1 MTSNASA
8 TNTGLTVEG
17 HVTSGMHEGRGF
29 ISKDGYL
36 HQFVNRLGYEPFYG
50 TLNIEVN
57 GEDGP
62 DRSMLEEYEPTLI
75 EEWSDGERT
84 YGAVLCYPAVISDRD
99 GDETE
104 PCHII
109 VPKRTDHDREVLEV
123 IAPKELRTTLDVS
136 DGDAVELHLRQP

>member
-8 TNTGLTVEG
+8 TNTGLTIEG
-17 HVTSGMHEGRGF
+17 HVTSGMHEGREF

-36 HQFVNRLGYEPFYG
+36 EQFVDRLGYEPFYG
-50 TLNIEVN
+50 TLNIEVD

-75 EEWSDGERT
+75 EEWSDGEQT
-84 YGAVLCYPAVISDRD
+84 YGAVLCYPATISSRD
-99 GDETE
+99 GSATE
-104 PCHII
+104 PCHVI
-109 VPKRTDHDREVLEV
+109 VPKRTDHGRGVLEV
-123 IAPKELRTTLDVS
+123 IASTELRSALDVS